1 MQHEVVVRNN
11 DAGTSY
17 TVPMDLSED
26 AARVLEDFGVRLTE
40 ESDWSLSMT
49 VVRS

>member
-1 MQHEVVVRNN
+1 MQHEVIVRNN

-17 TVPMDLSED
+17 TVTMDLPED
-26 AARVLEDFGVRLTE
+26 AAHILEDFGVRLTE

-49 VVRS
+49 VIRS